1 MSAVTLIDHVRWRA
15 MTRLRIAALLAAAV
29 LTGGTGMATASAQT
43 ACADLGG
50 ALDAEQ
56 SCKVHAA
63 TPEYTV
69 DFSFPAGYPDEPAVS
84 AYLIQTRDGFV
95 NVSEMPGSRGLP
107 YVLDAKGTAYH
118 SGLAPRGTQSMVLEI
133 YQNVGGAH
141 PQTWYRAF
149 NYDLAARAPIT
160 FDTLFRPGTR
170 PLDIV
175 FPVVQSQLQSSTGID
190 APVLPADG
198 LDPQN
203 YQNFAVTDDSVIF
216 FFGQG
221 ELLPEAAGATQATV
235 PRAVLA
241 PVLALP

>member
-1 MSAVTLIDHVRWRA
+1 
-15 MTRLRIAALLAAAV
+15 MTRALSVAALLTATV
-29 LTGGTGMATASAQT
+29 LSGWAGTGVASAQT

-50 ALDAEQ
+50 ALNAEQ
-56 SCKVHAA
+56 SCQVHSS
-63 TPEYTV
+63 TPTYTV
-69 DFSFPAGYPDEPAVS
+69 DFSFPAGYPDEQAVS
-84 AYLIQTRDGFV
+84 AYLTQTRDGFA

-118 SGLAPRGTQSMVLEI
+118 SGLAPRGTQSLVLEV

-141 PQTWYRAF
+141 PQTWFKAF
-149 NYDLAARAPIT
+149 TYDLGTRAPIT

-170 PLDIV
+170 PVDLV
-175 FPVVQSQLQSSTGID
+175 FPAVQRDLQNKTGVD
-190 APVLPADG
+190 QPVLPGDG
-198 LDPQN
+198 LDPQR
-203 YQNFAVTDDSVIF
+203 YQNFAVTDDAVIF

-241 PVLALP
+241 PILAI